1 MNRGYAV
8 ILTGYV
14 GWGLFPLYW
23 SLLLHV
29 PVGEVLL
36 HRMLWAVPVLVLL
49 VALSARRRLQFG
61 QAIRSARQLGWLA
74 LSSLVICFNWGI
86 YIWAVANE
94 RVVEASM
101 GYFLTPLLNV
111 LAGVV
116 VFHETLTR
124 TKLAAIGCAT
134 AGVTYYVIGGD
145 GFPWVGIAVA
155 VSFAGYG
162 LLRKQMQTNA
172 IPGLLVETLLL
183 LPFTLAFMLW
193 LEWSGQSVF
202 LNTDAVTDWLLILG
216 GPITIIPLA
225 FFTAGTRMLPMTTVG
240 ILFYVTPSLQFL
252 SGILVLGEDFDLN
265 KLIAF
270 AGIWT
275 GLAIFTY
282 SLLREAPAIDT
293 SAEQAAGRQTDPRDN

>member
-1 MNRGYAV
+1 MNKGYAV

-23 SLLLHV
+23 ALLIHV
-29 PVGEVLL
+29 QPFEVLL
-36 HRMLWAVPVLVLL
+36 HRMLWAAPVLLLL
-49 VALSARRRLQFG
+49 VAFSARRRTQF
-61 QAIRSARQLGWLA
+61 AAAMTCWRELRWLT
-74 LSSLVICFNWGI
+74 LSGLVVTFNWGI
-86 YIWAVANE
+86 YIWAVANQ

-111 LAGVV
+111 IAGVI
-116 VFHETLTR
+116 VFDEKLTR
-124 TKLAAIGCAT
+124 AKVVAVAFAAAGVAWYILASAAI
-134 AGVTYYVIGGD
+134 
-145 GFPWVGIAVA
+145 PWVGLAVA

-172 IPGLLVETLLL
+172 VPGLFVEILLL
-183 LPFTLAFMLW
+183 LPFTLACMVW
-193 LEWSGQSVF
+193 LEYNDQATF
-202 LNTDAVTDWLLILG
+202 LNLDRTTDLLLILG
-216 GPITIIPLA
+216 GPITILPLA

-252 SGILVLGEDFDLN
+252 SGILLLGEALSTN

-282 SLLREAPAIDT
+282 SLLT
-293 SAEQAAGRQTDPRDN
+293 SKSETG

>member
-23 SLLLHV
+23 ALLKHV
-29 PVGEVLL
+29 PPLEVLL
-36 HRMLWAVPVLVLL
+36 HRMLWSVPVLILL
-49 VALSARRRLQFG
+49 VALSARRRAQFG
-61 QAIRSARQLGWLA
+61 AALRSWPELRWLT
-74 LSSLVICFNWGI
+74 LSSLVICFNWGL
-86 YIWAVANE
+86 YIWAVANQQ
-94 RVVEASM
+94 VIEASM

-116 VFHETLTR
+116 VFQEKLTR
-124 TKLAAIGCAT
+124 PKMVAVVFAA
-134 AGVTYYVIGGD
+134 AGVAWYVISTAEL
-145 GFPWVGIAVA
+145 PWVGLGVA

-162 LLRKQMQTNA
+162 LLRKQMHTNA
-172 IPGLLVETLLL
+172 IPGLFVEILIL
-183 LPFTLAFMLW
+183 LPFTLALVLW
-193 LEWSGQSVF
+193 LQYSHQAVF
-202 LNTDAVTDWLLILG
+202 LNLDLDTDLLLMLG

-252 SGILVLGEDFDLN
+252 SGLLLLGESFDLD

-270 AGIWT
+270 AAIWI

-282 SLLREAPAIDT
+282 SLLKRGPTTPAAT
-293 SAEQAAGRQTDPRDN
+293 P